1 MNEERLIIFND
12 YIKQLYGKGKLYDC
26 IGKHIKHVQHFLENC
41 ESITKKGYNVYKKE
55 YACLFVD
62 SSVAISIC
70 DFLDY
75 RGVGYGR
82 RKKKTEDIK
91 PLEKVSVISKR
102 NNELMNSFILW
113 LQENS
118 DYSENTYRV
127 YRDCLKLFFEHSN
140 EFSLE
145 DAKRFIK
152 TLELQGK
159 SPQTIRLRITALEK
173 FGEWMKKP
181 IKLNRPKFK
190 RKLDTGNI
198 PTDAEYERLMNYLSE
213 LKNKDYYFFIKILA
227 STGAR
232 LSEFMQIT
240 WEDILKGEVELRC
253 KGNKYRRIYFSK
265 QLQKEVSSYVKLNN
279 KAGYVATGKHGRLT
293 HEGFRHHLKSW
304 GSKVCIDKSKMHA
317 HAFRHFFAKKYL
329 KRTKDVVQLAEFLG
343 HANIDTTRIYLQ
355 KSHDEQRKDF
365 NKNVDW

>member
-41 ESITKKGYNVYKKE
+41 ESITKKGYNGYKKV

-118 DYSENTYRV
+118 DYSESSENP
-127 YRDCLKLFFEHSN
+127 D
-140 EFSLE
+140 
-145 DAKRFIK
+145 
-152 TLELQGK
+152 
-159 SPQTIRLRITALEK
+159 
-173 FGEWMKKP
+173 
-181 IKLNRPKFK
+181 
-190 RKLDTGNI
+190 
-198 PTDAEYERLMNYLSE
+198 YLPP
-213 LKNKDYYFFIKILA
+213 
-227 STGAR
+227 
-232 LSEFMQIT
+232 
-240 WEDILKGEVELRC
+240 
-253 KGNKYRRIYFSK
+253 
-265 QLQKEVSSYVKLNN
+265 
-279 KAGYVATGKHGRLT
+279 
-293 HEGFRHHLKSW
+293 
-304 GSKVCIDKSKMHA
+304 
-317 HAFRHFFAKKYL
+317 
-329 KRTKDVVQLAEFLG
+329 
-343 HANIDTTRIYLQ
+343 
-355 KSHDEQRKDF
+355 
-365 NKNVDW
+365 